1 MYPKHNRSI
10 RRTALSLCVFGLLI
24 GVSGTAKA
32 QTGQDPNNPP
42 PDPNAPG
49 QVKLPGEPR
58 AVGGQTTPPAGVPLT
73 AGVSTVPLPYHTGD
87 IAAATGEPSISEKF
101 EEKLPRWLRF
111 TGELRD
117 RVEGYENLNFKPNNG
132 DLYDL
137 YRLHVGMLIE
147 PTSWIR
153 FFIMGSD
160 ERVFDR
166 SPALPPYQNTWDIKQ
181 AYFELGE
188 TEGSGFG
195 LRVGRQDLYFGNG
208 RFIGNSWWT
217 NDQRAF
223 NAVRGSYEKD
233 GYRAD
238 LFIASVVIQRDGV
251 VDHTNQGNNLS
262 GAYGTIK
269 NHFIKNSQ
277 IEPFTFWHVMN
288 GATLKSGKL
297 GHLDEWTGG
306 VRFLGRLPGNFDY
319 RTEMA
324 LQRGELG
331 PSAIRAW
338 TGHWVI
344 GNTLPVWF
352 APRPFVE
359 YNYASGDSNHSN
371 NNVEGTFDPIYPST
385 HDKLGLADQI
395 GWRNIK
401 DFRVGLD
408 VRPAKKWVANVSGH
422 DFWLANAHDALYPT
436 RGSVVFK
443 DYAGTDGTHVGEEVD
458 GQVIYKP
465 TLQTQIGA
473 GIGHLMP
480 GEYLNKQSKGL
491 SYTYPYFLIDYVF

>member
-1 MYPKHNRSI
+1 
-10 RRTALSLCVFGLLI
+10 
-24 GVSGTAKA
+24 
-32 QTGQDPNNPP
+32 
-42 PDPNAPG
+42 
-49 QVKLPGEPR
+49 
-58 AVGGQTTPPAGVPLT
+58 
-73 AGVSTVPLPYHTGD
+73 
-87 IAAATGEPSISEKF
+87 
-101 EEKLPRWLRF
+101 
-111 TGELRD
+111 
-117 RVEGYENLNFKPNNG
+117 
-132 DLYDL
+132 
-137 YRLHVGMLIE
+137 
-147 PTSWIR
+147 
-153 FFIMGSD
+153 
-160 ERVFDR
+160 
-166 SPALPPYQNTWDIKQ
+166 
-181 AYFELGE
+181 
-188 TEGSGFG
+188 
-195 LRVGRQDLYFGNG
+195 
-208 RFIGNSWWT
+208 
-217 NDQRAF
+217 
-223 NAVRGSYEKD
+223 
-233 GYRAD
+233 
-238 LFIASVVIQRDGV
+238 
-251 VDHTNQGNNLS
+251 
-262 GAYGTIK
+262 
-269 NHFIKNSQ
+269 
-277 IEPFTFWHVMN
+277 
-288 GATLKSGKL
+288 
-297 GHLDEWTGG
+297 
-306 VRFLGRLPGNFDY
+306 
-319 RTEMA
+319 MA